1 MWSNHKT
8 NLFPRPKFLFGT
20 IISPAIGYFA
30 AEKSLMVVAVYEAD
44 INLKSFGAKESLEFR
59 EPTLGRHLIS
69 MWNGKLPDILKGIKN
84 DISIVL
90 SGT

>member
-1 MWSNHKT
+1 
-8 NLFPRPKFLFGT
+8 
-20 IISPAIGYFA
+20 
-30 AEKSLMVVAVYEAD
+30 MVVAVYEAD

-84 DISIVL
+84 DISIV
-90 SGT
+90 